1 MIQTKPSRF
10 KSFQQ
15 TFVIVLTSFLLWL
28 LFSFSMSHFDVKNS
42 RDISIKTGNPESLD
56 MSKFWEVYSM
66 IREEYLQGEQ
76 VSQND
81 IVTWAIAG
89 MVEAL
94 GDKHS
99 SYFNPE
105 QTQKFNN
112 TLSGD
117 FEWIGA
123 SVEKNDFG
131 VVIDRLLKG
140 SPAKTAG
147 VRQWDVVIEA
157 NGHDLAE
164 LNLYNAVD
172 KIKWPAW
179 TSVVLKILRSWEK
192 EVLEIEVIREKI
204 KIPSVE
210 SELFENNIGYISVNM
225 FGDDTSRDFQ
235 QALNELKDSSGLIID
250 LRDNGGGYL
259 NSAVDILSSF
269 IPYGE
274 ALVST
279 SYKKLFSNRVY
290 QSHND
295 GTMYTGKIVVLMNE
309 NSASA
314 SEITAWAL
322 RDYNLALVVGTQ
334 SYGKWS
340 VQEPFIMSDGS
351 MLKLTIAEWLT
362 PNKNKIDG
370 VGIKPDITVEF
381 EESDFPTLE
390 AGGEFY
396 DRQLEEAKKILDIF
410 IEKQFIGITIDEYK
424 RNKE

>member
-1 MIQTKPSRF
+1 MIQTSPSRF

-42 RDISIKTGNPESLD
+42 QNISIKTTPQESLD
-56 MSKFWEVYSM
+56 MSKFWEVYNM
-66 IREEYLQGEQ
+66 IREEYLEGEE
-76 VSQND
+76 VSQSD
-81 IVTWAIAG
+81 IITGAVSG

-94 GDKHS
+94 WDKHS
-99 SYFNPE
+99 SYFDPE

-112 TLSGD
+112 TLSWD

-140 SPAKTAG
+140 SPAKQAG
-147 VRQWDVVIEA
+147 VRQGDVVIEA
-157 NGHDLAE
+157 NGTDLSE

-179 TSVVLKILRSWEK
+179 TPVILKILRSWEK

-210 SELFENNIGYISVNM
+210 FERFENNIGYISVNM
-225 FGDDTSRDFQ
+225 FGDETSRDFQ
-235 QALNELKDSSGLIID
+235 NALDELRESSGLIID
-250 LRDNGGGYL
+250 LRDNGGWYL

-269 IPYGE
+269 VPYGE
-274 ALVST
+274 PLVST

-290 QSHND
+290 QSHNS
-295 GTMYTGKIVVLMNE
+295 GEIYTGKIIVLMNE

-314 SEITAWAL
+314 SEITAGAL
-322 RDYNLALVVGTQ
+322 RDYNRALVTGTK

-340 VQEPFIMSDGS
+340 VQEPFLMSDGS

-370 VGIKPDITVEF
+370 VGIEPDITIEF

-396 DRQLEEAKKILDIF
+396 DRQLEESKKILELF
-410 IEKQFIGITIDEYK
+410 IEKQFIGITIDSYNT
-424 RNKE
+424 NK